1 MSTGLNDDLPDLLRS
16 VTSRPLFVMRLHVPR
31 VLDIGASPGIHRRVG
46 VVDGGVFEGERLS
59 GEVLD
64 GGADWQAV
72 RADGATE
79 LDVRLVLKTHDGAL
93 VAMHYSGLRHGP
105 ADVLARIG
113 QGEVVDPSTYY
124 FRISGAFETAA
135 AKYDWLNRI
144 VAIGI
149 GHRLATGPIYSLFEL
164 L

>member
-1 MSTGLNDDLPDLLRS
+1 VSTGLNDDLPDLLRS
-16 VTSRPLFVMRLHVPR
+16 VTTRPLFVLRLRVPR
-31 VLDIGASPGIHRRVG
+31 VFDIGASPGTHRRVG
-46 VVDGGVFEGERLS
+46 VVDGGVFDGERLS

-93 VAMHYSGLRHGP
+93 IAMRYNGLRHGP

-124 FRISGAFETAA
+124 FRITGAFETAA

-144 VAIGI
+144 LAIGI
-149 GHRLATGPIYSLFEL
+149 GHRLATGPTYSLFEL

>member
-1 MSTGLNDDLPDLLRS
+1 LNDDLPDLLRS
-16 VTSRPLFVMRLHVPR
+16 VTTRPLFVLRLHVPQ
-31 VLDIGASPGIHRRVG
+31 VFDIGASPGTHRRAG

-64 GGADWQAV
+64 GGNDWQSV

-93 VAMHYSGLRHGP
+93 IAMRYSGLRHGP
-105 ADVLARIG
+105 ADVLARMG

-149 GHRLATGPIYSLFEL
+149 GHRLTTGPTYSLFEL

>member
-1 MSTGLNDDLPDLLRS
+1 VSAGLNDDLPDLLRS
-16 VTSRPLFVMRLHVPR
+16 VTTRPLFVMRLHVPR
-31 VLDIGASPGIHRRVG
+31 VLDIGASPGTHRRVG
-46 VVDGGVFEGERLS
+46 VVDGGEFEGERLS

-72 RADGATE
+72 RADGTTE
-79 LDVRLVLKTHDGAL
+79 LDVRLVLKTGDGAL
-93 VAMHYSGLRHGP
+93 IAMRYRGLRHGP
-105 ADVLARIG
+105 ADVLVRIG

-124 FRISGAFETAA
+124 FRISGTFETTAV
-135 AKYDWLNRI
+135 KYDWLNGI
-144 VAIGI
+144 IAVGI

>member
-1 MSTGLNDDLPDLLRS
+1 MPARLNDDLPELLRS
-16 VTSRPLFVMRLHVPR
+16 VSTRSLFVMRLDVPHVFDVGP
-31 VLDIGASPGIHRRVG
+31 APGTRRRIG
-46 VVDGGVFEGERLS
+46 VVAGGVFEGERLS

-64 GGADWQAV
+64 GGNDWQAV
-72 RADGATE
+72 RADEATE
-79 LDVRLVLKTHDGAL
+79 LDVRLVLKTADGAL
-93 VAMHYSGLRHGP
+93 IAMRYGGLRHGP
-105 ADVLARIG
+105 ADVLARIA

-144 VAIGI
+144 LFIGV
-149 GHRLATGPIYSLFEL
+149 GHRLATGPTYSLFEL